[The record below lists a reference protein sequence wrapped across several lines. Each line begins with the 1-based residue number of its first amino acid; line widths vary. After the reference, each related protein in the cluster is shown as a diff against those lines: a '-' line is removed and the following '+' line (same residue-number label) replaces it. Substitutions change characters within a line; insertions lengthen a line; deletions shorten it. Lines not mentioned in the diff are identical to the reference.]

1 MSDGFETSGHL
12 PDDLLERIRSRATA
26 VDAENVFPDD
36 DLAELREAGY
46 LKILVPTELGG
57 AGLGL
62 AEATVLQQKL
72 AGAAPATALAINMHL
87 VWTAVAKVLRDRGID
102 DLEFVLTGAASGEVF
117 AFGISEAGNDLVLFG
132 SDTAAHPRPDG
143 SYAFTG
149 TKIFTSLAPVWTQL
163 GLHGL
168 DTTDPDDPRL
178 VYAFVPRSDAVVTRD
193 DWNTLGMRGTQS
205 RTTQLHGAVA
215 PADRVARIVPA
226 GPSPDPLVFGIFAAF
241 ELLLASVYTGIARR
255 AIDLAV
261 ASAAARRSKRTGSA
275 LSQDPDIRRRVAGMG
290 LAYDALPPQIASLSH
305 DVDAVVDHGPRWFSL
320 LSGVK
325 HRSTT
330 AAKQIADE
338 AMLVA
343 GGSSFFASH
352 ELSRIYRDV
361 LAGAFHPS
369 DPESAHATAATA
381 WLGPLEA

>member
-1 MSDGFETSGHL
+1 
-12 PDDLLERIRSRATA
+12 
-26 VDAENVFPDD
+26 
-36 DLAELREAGY
+36 
-46 LKILVPTELGG
+46 
-57 AGLGL
+57 
-62 AEATVLQQKL
+62 
-72 AGAAPATALAINMHL
+72 
-87 VWTAVAKVLRDRGID
+87 
-102 DLEFVLTGAASGEVF
+102 
-117 AFGISEAGNDLVLFG
+117 
-132 SDTAAHPRPDG
+132 
-143 SYAFTG
+143 
-149 TKIFTSLAPVWTQL
+149 
-163 GLHGL
+163 
-168 DTTDPDDPRL
+168 
-178 VYAFVPRSDAVVTRD
+178 
-193 DWNTLGMRGTQS
+193 MRGTQS

-215 PADRVARIVPA
+215 PADRVARIVSA